1 MRLRSACALACHF
14 GGLWDTLVHTG
25 NTIHG
30 NIGVRA
36 HTLLVVAVWTYLA
49 TLQLV
54 GMCSASWAIQ
64 GHKTWTGRCPWA
76 KSGHAGTGHCRGR
89 RAESFYYTVWAF
101 QWAVVSSPPPTH
113 THTFLCKWARGVCLG
128 LNISV
133 FKDSL
138 LCVDGCQGSRQSH
151 PSSLSSE

>member
-101 QWAVVSSPPPTH
+101 QWAVVSSPPTH
-113 THTFLCKWARGVCLG
+113 THIQRWFLLIKWDFRKVIWINFLLIAISEHCLD
-128 LNISV
+128 LYKIQLVN
-133 FKDSL
+133 
-138 LCVDGCQGSRQSH
+138 
-151 PSSLSSE
+151 